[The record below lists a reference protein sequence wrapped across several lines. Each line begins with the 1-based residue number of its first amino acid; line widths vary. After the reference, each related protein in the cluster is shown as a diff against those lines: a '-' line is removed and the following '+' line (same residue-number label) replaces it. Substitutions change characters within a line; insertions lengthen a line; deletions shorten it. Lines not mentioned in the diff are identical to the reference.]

1 MTETMA
7 PLPSETATW
16 LPPDDI
22 SMPPPTPEDF
32 MWSSTSSL
40 LLTNAFD
47 EIEAFDIGSFE
58 QLRDEFS
65 NPCTVF
71 LFVMTR
77 SPKRQ

>member
-1 MTETMA
+1 MF
-7 PLPSETATW
+7 
-16 LPPDDI
+16 DI
-22 SMPPPTPEDF
+22 GLE
-32 MWSSTSSL
+32 
-40 LLTNAFD
+40 AFD
-47 EIEAFDIGSFE
+47 LGLEAFDIGSFE